1 MSSSGAGVKVHELR
15 AENELRCEVGEKQT
29 LTVRLLSGDG
39 EIFGVEMAAG
49 REYKFMDENLAIF
62 TWYGCKVETLL
73 CAADGTPGVH
83 DDFYT
88 ADNTPMVA
96 YVNTHSQLEA
106 RRDVAVTTEDCGPRV
121 LVLGSEDSGKSTTA
135 RILAAY
141 AARLDRT
148 PMYVDLDLG
157 ESGFGGVAGSLVAL
171 PIEKC
176 MLNVQEGFSTPLA
189 PLVYF
194 TGATSIKE
202 NSKHFQSLVSVLAD
216 KVNVRAHKD
225 KASLSSGLIINTPK
239 ELASVDP
246 AVVENLV
253 HIVQALAVD
262 VILCMDATGDRIFNK
277 LTSLQGAKELP
288 VSCTIVKLPSSKGLV
303 QRDKMTRDRVRRAQ
317 IDTYF
322 NGHRIYRGTKDGLSP
337 HRMDLPLSKL
347 VFVRVGGAQLSSA
360 MRPIGSTEDTTLKLS
375 VVRPSDALKS
385 LVVAVLHP
393 PTDGA
398 GFGQEG
404 TSAASNQG
412 GDDVPPELVSC
423 NVGGFMTIV
432 DIDVEHD
439 TLTVLAPCPTSL
451 DTLPSKYL
459 LIGSVSYID

>member
-1 MSSSGAGVKVHELR
+1 
-15 AENELRCEVGEKQT
+15 
-29 LTVRLLSGDG
+29 
-39 EIFGVEMAAG
+39 
-49 REYKFMDENLAIF
+49 
-62 TWYGCKVETLL
+62 
-73 CAADGTPGVH
+73 
-83 DDFYT
+83 
-88 ADNTPMVA
+88 
-96 YVNTHSQLEA
+96 
-106 RRDVAVTTEDCGPRV
+106 
-121 LVLGSEDSGKSTTA
+121 
-135 RILAAY
+135 
-141 AARLDRT
+141 
-148 PMYVDLDLG
+148 
-157 ESGFGGVAGSLVAL
+157 
-171 PIEKC
+171 

-262 VILCMDATGDRIFNK
+262 VILCMDATGDRILNK
-277 LTSLQGAKELP
+277 LTSLQVAKELP
-288 VSCTIVKLPSSKGLV
+288 ASCTIVKLPSSKGLV

-337 HRMDLPLSKL
+337 HRMDLPLNKL
-347 VFVRVGGAQLSSA
+347 VFVRVGGTQLSSA

-375 VVRPSDALKS
+375 VVRPSDTLKS

-393 PTDGA
+393 PTLSTDGTDS
-398 GFGQEG
+398 GQD
-404 TSAASNQG
+404 G
-412 GDDVPPELVSC
+412 GSDDIPPELVSC